1 MAWRGNPA
9 AAGTAAC
16 VAVAAAAAVAF
27 LAATAATGRY
37 PPVARLGGAGWVF
50 LISMIILLPTLMPWV
65 KERLSRSAA
74 RGAVA
79 MATVIDPV
87 CGMAIEPS
95 HAASKETYQGR
106 DYFFCSKGCWE
117 RFRAESS
124 KYTGS
129 R

>member
-1 MAWRGNPA
+1 MAWRGDPA

-27 LAATAATGRY
+27 LAATAVTGRY

-50 LISMIILLPTLMPWV
+50 LLAMIILLPTLMPWV
-65 KERLSRSAA
+65 KERLSRTPTPEAA
-74 RGAVA
+74 A

-87 CGMAIEPS
+87 CGMAIDPS
-95 HAASKETYQGR
+95 HAAGKETYQGR

-117 RFRAESS
+117 QFRAESS
-124 KYTGS
+124 TYAGG